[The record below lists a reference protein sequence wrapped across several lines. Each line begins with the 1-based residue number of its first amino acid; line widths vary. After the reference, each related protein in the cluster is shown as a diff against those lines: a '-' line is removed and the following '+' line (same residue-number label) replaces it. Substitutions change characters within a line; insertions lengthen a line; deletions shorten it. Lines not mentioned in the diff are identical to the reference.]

1 MSAWAIWLVGAL
13 GVAGIEIFSG
23 DLFLIMI
30 AVGAGAAGL
39 TALFGGAAWVQIV
52 VFAVVSILMVATVRP
67 IAKRALGRNLPD
79 VADGAASFIGR
90 IGQVSAPID
99 AHGGRIKIGE
109 DEWSAVAMLPHEQ
122 YAVGSSVRLVEIR
135 GAHAVVRALEDFEL

>member
-13 GVAGIEIFSG
+13 GVASIEMISG

-30 AVGAGAAGL
+30 ASGAGAAGI
-39 TALFGGAAWVQIV
+39 TAAVGAPAWVQIV

-67 IAKRALGRNLPD
+67 MAKRALGRSIPD
-79 VADGAASFIGR
+79 VADGAAGFVGR
-90 IGQVSAPID
+90 IGKVSQPID
-99 AHGGRIKIGE
+99 AHGGRIIIGA
-109 DEWSAVAMLPHEQ
+109 DEWSAVAMSPHEQ
-122 YAVGSSVRLVEIR
+122 YPVGLAVRLVEIR